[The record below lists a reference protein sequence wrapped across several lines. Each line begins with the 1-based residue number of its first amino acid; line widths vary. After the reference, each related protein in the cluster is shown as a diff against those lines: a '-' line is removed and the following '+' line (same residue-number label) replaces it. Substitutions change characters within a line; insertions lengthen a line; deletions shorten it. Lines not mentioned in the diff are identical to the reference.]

1 VEAGGHVQGT
11 TPLAGLLAAV
21 AAACPLPLVA
31 AGGIA
36 SRAAAAR
43 AVAAGAGA
51 VAAGT
56 RFLLA
61 TEAAVHPAYAAAL
74 LEAAA
79 ADTTLTGLFDGGWPE
94 APHRVL
100 RNSTYRRWQA
110 AGEPPPGRRPG
121 EGEQIAREGERR
133 LLRYGDDMPN
143 RSVEGAAEALALY
156 AGEGVSDCRALE
168 PAAAIVADLA
178 AGSV

>member
-1 VEAGGHVQGT
+1 
-11 TPLAGLLAAV
+11 
-21 AAACPLPLVA
+21 
-31 AGGIA
+31 
-36 SRAAAAR
+36 
-43 AVAAGAGA
+43 

-156 AGEGVSDCRALE
+156 AGEGVGDCRALE

-178 AGSV
+178 AGSA